1 MLERSPLH
9 NPLGG
14 LPAGA
19 GDASVGRADAEERFP
34 ALLESAPDAMV
45 IVDRAGLI
53 RLVNPQTEAVFGYW
67 REEVLSRPSMGTLP
81 ELPGLRTAGR
91 YLSAMRGGG
100 VGGDW
105 FDLVRLGAGRAGVL
119 IGDVM
124 GPSCGG

>member
-53 RLVNPQTEAVFGYW
+53 RLVNAQTEAIFGY
-67 REEVLSRPSMGTLP
+67 RS
-81 ELPGLRTAGR
+81 GR
-91 YLSAMRGGG
+91 
-100 VGGDW
+100 
-105 FDLVRLGAGRAGVL
+105 LVRPDPAGSRARRRADRRRDRTKL
-119 IGDVM
+119 W
-124 GPSCGG
+124 